1 MSADASTDV
10 VPNLGANASMAG
22 VNPGGRAL
30 RAEHASRLAS
40 AKAGLDA
47 VANATRGGYASS
59 SDGAP
64 AESGERVSVVASER
78 IVASVLT
85 NEIASEGKRPR
96 DATDTIAMSA
106 SPAAKSARTSAAAVC
121 TPSWPRWDRFKR
133 DFMSADGRVIDVG
146 SADERTVS
154 EGQAYGLFFALV
166 ANDRPAFDALLHWTE
181 NNLAQGDLTAHLP
194 AWLWGRAADG
204 AWRVLDANAAS
215 DADVWIAYALLE
227 AGRLWRERSY
237 TARGA
242 LLAKRVLDDETATL
256 PGLGLVLLPGPAGF
270 RPMRDLWRL
279 NPSYSPPQAIRGIG
293 AHLPDD
299 ARWARLAASVGR
311 VLIDTAP
318 RGFAPDWALY
328 RSGHGFEP
336 DADSHAESAYNAI
349 RVYLWAGMLDASD
362 ALAQPLLAHFA
373 PFADHVAAH
382 GAPPETVDATT
393 GVAGPRDGNTG
404 FSAAAVPF
412 LDARGEHALADA
424 QVARLARLEREA
436 ASGYYANVLT
446 LFGLGW
452 RDGRYRFAADGTLN
466 VRWSEPCST
475 PAR

>member
-1 MSADASTDV
+1 M
-10 VPNLGANASMAG
+10 
-22 VNPGGRAL
+22 
-30 RAEHASRLAS
+30 EHASRLAR
-40 AKAGLDA
+40 ANAGLDA
-47 VANATRGGYASS
+47 DGNATRSGRANPGG
-59 SDGAP
+59 GAR
-64 AESGERVSVVASER
+64 AELGERVSVAASER
-78 IVASVLT
+78 IGASVRA
-85 NEIASEGKRPR
+85 NEIASEGARLR
-96 DATDTIAMSA
+96 DAADRIATSA
-106 SPAAKSARTSAAAVC
+106 SPAAKSVRASAAAC

-181 NNLAQGDLTAHLP
+181 HNLAQGDLAAHLP

-215 DADVWIAYALLE
+215 DADLWITYALLE

-242 LLAKRVLDDETATL
+242 LLAKRVLDDETAML
-256 PGLGLVLLPGPAGF
+256 PGLGLVLLPGPTGF

-311 VLIDTAP
+311 VLIDSAP

-328 RSGHGFEP
+328 RADRGFEP
-336 DADSHAESAYNAI
+336 DADSRAESAYNAI

-362 ALAQPLLAHFA
+362 ALAQPLLARFA

-393 GVAGPRDGNTG
+393 GAAGPRDGNAG

-424 QVARLARLEREA
+424 QVARIARLEREA